1 MVQVSGTC
9 NLVIAAYRPLLAL
22 RYFLESERRSS
33 TMGGTCH
40 WLAYAGLLNPHLPVA
55 VLHMINDI
63 LPCPMII
70 IVIKIETMTDILTA
84 LIGVGG
90 VAIGGLITW
99 VMNRRSDLTS
109 AYQSLV
115 SAQGEMR
122 RQIDAQDQKINALIK
137 HRDALQYTIDLETG
151 YIRALGHWLS
161 KFCEIIEPEF
171 LENHP
176 KPSLPD
182 DLRDRIASLEEL
194 AGDND

>member
-1 MVQVSGTC
+1 
-9 NLVIAAYRPLLAL
+9 
-22 RYFLESERRSS
+22 
-33 TMGGTCH
+33 
-40 WLAYAGLLNPHLPVA
+40 
-55 VLHMINDI
+55 
-63 LPCPMII
+63 
-70 IVIKIETMTDILTA
+70 MTDILTA

-90 VAIGGLITW
+90 VTIGGLITW

-109 AYQSLV
+109 AYQALV
-115 SAQGEMR
+115 SAQGDMKQ
-122 RQIDAQDQKINALIK
+122 QIDAQDQKINALIK

-171 LENHP
+171 LETHP

-182 DLRDRIASLEEL
+182 DLRDRIVSLEEL

>member
-1 MVQVSGTC
+1 
-9 NLVIAAYRPLLAL
+9 
-22 RYFLESERRSS
+22 
-33 TMGGTCH
+33 
-40 WLAYAGLLNPHLPVA
+40 
-55 VLHMINDI
+55 MIMDI
-63 LPCPMII
+63 IFTVYDEIMMEII
-70 IVIKIETMTDILTA
+70 TA
-84 LIGVGG
+84 IIGVGG

-109 AYQSLV
+109 AYQALV
-115 SAQGEMR
+115 SAQGCMK
-122 RQIDAQDQKINALIK
+122 RQIDAQDQKINELIK
-137 HRDALQYTIDLETG
+137 HRDSLQYTIDLETG

-161 KFCEIIEPEF
+161 KFCEIIDPEF

>member
-1 MVQVSGTC
+1 
-9 NLVIAAYRPLLAL
+9 
-22 RYFLESERRSS
+22 
-33 TMGGTCH
+33 
-40 WLAYAGLLNPHLPVA
+40 
-55 VLHMINDI
+55 
-63 LPCPMII
+63 
-70 IVIKIETMTDILTA
+70 MTDILTA

-90 VAIGGLITW
+90 VVIGGLITW

-109 AYQSLV
+109 AYQALV
-115 SAQGEMR
+115 SAQGDMK

-161 KFCEIIEPEF
+161 KFCEIIDPVF
-171 LENHP
+171 LENYP

-182 DLRDRIASLEEL
+182 DLRDRIASFEQL